1 MQIDRRSAKIYL
13 WLHAGL
19 VAALLLFPLY
29 RALTDHMTA
38 LFSGCFLH
46 DHLYLYCPA
55 CGGTRALA
63 ALLRL
68 DVVSALR
75 FNPFLVLVAVLAVA
89 FDVWALV
96 RLLRAVAIA
105 WVVLDRV
112 GRFDDRL
119 CSLAQL
125 SHDRTRIRSH
135 GRSGKFLASLKM
147 KSLYILF
154 VPTSFFSEG
163 L

>member
-19 VAALLLFPLY
+19 AAALLLFPLY

-96 RLLRAVAIA
+96 RLLRGKKELLPLPGWFWIVS
-105 WVVLDRV
+105 VVLMIVYAVLRNYLMIV
-112 GRFDDRL
+112 
-119 CSLAQL
+119 
-125 SHDRTRIRSH
+125 H
-135 GRSGKFLASLKM
+135 G
-147 KSLYILF
+147 YD
-154 VPTSFFSEG
+154 PTGDLVNFWHH
-163 L
+163 